1 MVVSSFGRESIV
13 ESQRPAGKGQSG
25 EHVKKQ
31 PLYRADMRSVLDS
44 CFDIDP
50 VEKRFD
56 RLAHGTHI
64 RRKGIVQG
72 NLFVEQLLAGCYQI
86 NVLPK
91 FQFFR
96 PLGVYVSSVR
106 KHGPIGNGCT
116 VVDHLLGGP
125 QVA

>member
-1 MVVSSFGRESIV
+1 MPRKLVSDELWSQIEPLLPKHKPRPKGRESIV

-56 RLAHGTHI
+56 RLAYGTHI
-64 RRKGIVQG
+64 RRKGIVRG
-72 NLFVEQLLAGCYQI
+72 NLFVEQFLARRY
-86 NVLPK
+86 
-91 FQFFR
+91 
-96 PLGVYVSSVR
+96 
-106 KHGPIGNGCT
+106 
-116 VVDHLLGGP
+116 
-125 QVA
+125 